1 MNREFM
7 ELYNRELSLFYE
19 HAEEFSG
26 EYPGVAERLGS
37 MLKDNP
43 DPMIGGL
50 MEGAAFLAA
59 RVQLK
64 LKHEFATFTNS
75 MLEQVVPG
83 FLAPIPSV
91 TMIRAQPLYGDP
103 ALREGKVVKRG
114 SALEA
119 VYRDR
124 ERRVACR
131 YNLVEDLHL
140 HPLELTGCEF
150 FGSVAPIESLG
161 FTVDREA
168 QSGIRIGFRVRT
180 SPKEKSE
187 PDPTKTIE
195 SPIAWAEGL
204 AIDALTVH
212 LTDQEA
218 ESVAVYEQIFAHTAQ
233 IVLRWREPGGKF
245 ACRTLPV
252 AEVLEQIGFDDNE
265 ALYPVDHR
273 VFRGFDYIRDYVVF
287 PKRFLGFR
295 LRDFGKYLE
304 GIRTT
309 TFEMILVFND
319 INARLATMLDENT
332 FSLFCASAINLFEKT
347 CDRILMTRDDH
358 EYQVVPERTRYL
370 EYEPHQVIRVE
381 ALQSDRNRKSTVYPL
396 YTSPGDQSDIRDS
409 LFYTTRRMQRRRTSE
424 ENRVGLRSDYMGT
437 DMFLSLVGAERAEER
452 GETPVELSIRALC
465 SNRHLPEFL
474 PIGETGADFRIV
486 EEPEL
491 KVQAVVP
498 PSPPREPI
506 LTSISDR
513 SKASF
518 AGENTWRLI
527 NIFSLNHLGLI
538 QNRAGENGQAL
549 KDVLSLF
556 ADLSDAIVERRIRGI
571 RSVSSRPVSRRVR
584 AMSGVAAARGLEI
597 TITIEDKAFEGS
609 GVFLL
614 GAVLDRFLA
623 EYVGL
628 NQFTQTVIRTPERK
642 EIMRWP
648 PRMGRRHTL

>member
-19 HAEEFSG
+19 HAEEFSV

-50 MEGAAFLAA
+50 MEGAAFLAT

-64 LKHEFATFTNS
+64 LKHEFSTFTNS
-75 MLEQVVPG
+75 MLEQLVPG
-83 FLAPIPSV
+83 FLAPVPSV
-91 TMIRAQPLYGDP
+91 TMVQIQPLYGDP
-103 ALREGKVVKRG
+103 ALREGQLIKRG
-114 SALEA
+114 AALEA

-131 YNLVEDLHL
+131 YDLVEDLLL
-140 HPLELTGCEF
+140 HPLEITGSEF
-150 FGSVAPIESLG
+150 FGSVAPIEGMG
-161 FTVDREA
+161 FVVDPEA
-168 QSGIRIGFRVRT
+168 QSGIRIGFRLRT
-180 SPKEKSE
+180 SPKEKAE
-187 PDPTKTIE
+187 PDPTKPIE
-195 SPIAWAEGL
+195 SPNAWAEGL

-212 LTDQEA
+212 LTDQESDA
-218 ESVAVYEQIFAHTAQ
+218 VAIYEQIFGHTAQ

-245 ACRTLPV
+245 AHRTLPV
-252 AEVLEQIGFDDNE
+252 DEVLEQIGFGDDE
-265 ALYPVDHR
+265 ALYPLDHR
-273 VFRGFDYIRDYVVF
+273 VFRGFDFIRDYLVF

-295 LRDFGKYLE
+295 LRDFGKYLK

-309 TFEMILVFND
+309 TFEMILVLDD
-319 INARLATMLDENT
+319 INARLSTMLDENS
-332 FSLFCASAINLFEKT
+332 FSLFCATAINLFEKT
-347 CDRILMTRDDH
+347 TDRILLTRDDH

-370 EYEPHQVIRVE
+370 EYEPHQVLRVE
-381 ALQSDRNRKSTVYPL
+381 ALQADRNRKSTVFPL
-396 YTSPGDQSDIRDS
+396 YSSPGDQTDIRDT
-409 LFYTTRRMQRRRTSE
+409 LFYTTRRMQRRRTTE
-424 ENRVGLRSDYMGT
+424 ENRIGLRSDYMGT
-437 DMFLSLVGAERAEER
+437 DMFLSLIGAERADER
-452 GETPVELSIRALC
+452 GEAPVELSIRALC

-474 PIGETGADFRIV
+474 PVGETGADFRLV

-491 KVQAVVP
+491 KVRAVVP
-498 PSPPREPI
+498 PTPPREPI

-518 AGENTWRLI
+518 AGENAWRLI
-527 NIFSLNHLGLI
+527 NIFSLNHLGLV

-556 ADLSDAIVERRIRGI
+556 ADLSDSIVERRIRGI

-584 AMSGVAAARGLEI
+584 AMSGVAAARGLEV
-597 TITIEDKAFEGS
+597 TVTIEEKAFEGT

-642 EIMRWP
+642 QIMRWP